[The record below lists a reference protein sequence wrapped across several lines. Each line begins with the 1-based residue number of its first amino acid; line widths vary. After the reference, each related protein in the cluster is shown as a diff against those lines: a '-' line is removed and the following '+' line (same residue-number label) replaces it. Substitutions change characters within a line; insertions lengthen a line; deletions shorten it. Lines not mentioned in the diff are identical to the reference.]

1 MKMRYF
7 EEKRGRVEIIP
18 MIDVMLFLLV
28 FFIIVTLQ
36 MIPDAGV
43 SLLLPGSSTADH
55 LPHPE
60 FTINVTKDGTI
71 LLKGQAM
78 SAEALTAF
86 LAADG
91 NPAKTTVTIAADQ
104 ETPFQAFVHVIDACR
119 KAGVSDIGIAA
130 RPET

>member
-1 MKMRYF
+1 MKLRYF
-7 EEKRGRVEIIP
+7 EERRGRVEIIP

-36 MIPDAGV
+36 MIPDTGL
-43 SLLLPGSSTADH
+43 SLLLPTSQAADH

-60 FTINVTKDGTI
+60 FTINVAKDGTI
-71 LLKGQAM
+71 MLKGRTM
-78 SAEALTAF
+78 TPEELTAF

-104 ETPFQAFVHVIDACR
+104 ATPFQAFVHVMDACR
-119 KAGVSDIGIAA
+119 KAGVSDIGVAA
-130 RPET
+130 RPGN